1 MSSDSGE
8 LRSDDINVISESVSL
23 SNELGVAART
33 HYAYLFG
40 SNRIVMANDSHCE

>member
-1 MSSDSGE
+1 MPSDSGE
-8 LRSDDINVISESVSL
+8 LRSDDINVIFESL

-40 SNRIVMANDSHCE
+40 SNRIVMANDSHCK